1 MINQLV
7 ILLTLLV
14 SLILYK
20 KKLKD
25 HKWGHS
31 YGNIISFI
39 GKWLCIDNVKF
50 FYTVIYLQT
59 IIYVSWFTL
68 IITTLKV
75 ILKTCL
81 LNSLFVVGLC
91 SHWTEFDKISNVDQL
106 GQMENSLRESLN
118 QIRTRKVYT
127 IIPSLV
133 LLFQRYFYEFSLSSW
148 S

>member
-1 MINQLV
+1 MIIFISLKCKNFY
-7 ILLTLLV
+7 IDIACLLS
-14 SLILYK
+14 SLWIN
-20 KKLKD
+20 
-25 HKWGHS
+25 S
-31 YGNIISFI
+31 I
-39 GKWLCIDNVKF
+39 CIDNVEF